1 MMKTWTDVQK
11 KAWEG
16 WFELAQTVPGSKTAS
31 PMDMMNPMKFLQQGI
46 AGWTTETGPAGK
58 DVAEQIFSSQQSM
71 MRTLELLTKSW
82 QIVAPKL
89 EAGEDWQEQL
99 KNFTGQWF
107 EKLTGTP
114 VRMLESTSDTAEL
127 WQSFTAEWGPLLKPW
142 LASANQMMSGHLGAG
157 LLGGSSGLN
166 KLLGME
172 ADGLSRLFDL
182 EANKEMAFD
191 RMAELPMVGSNREQ
205 TAKLLRMFD
214 AFVDLRKVN
223 AKYRGVLAR
232 ALEQAVERTMET
244 LAEKAKKGETVTS
257 VRDLTRLWLNGA
269 DEVFTEMYA
278 APDYVDLQRE
288 LSAAGMRFKIEQRQV
303 TEMFMETLG
312 MPTRTELDDAYRSL
326 YELRK
331 EVKALKKALQARE
344 APKQKE
350 PAKKTTAA
358 PKAAAK

>member
-1 MMKTWTDVQK
+1 
-11 KAWEG
+11 
-16 WFELAQTVPGSKTAS
+16 
-31 PMDMMNPMKFLQQGI
+31 
-46 AGWTTETGPAGK
+46 
-58 DVAEQIFSSQQSM
+58 M

-166 KLLGME
+166 KLLGLE
-172 ADGLSRLFDL
+172 ADGFSRLFDL

-232 ALEQAVERTMET
+232 ALEQAVKRTMDT

-278 APDYVDLQRE
+278 SPNYVDLQRE

-326 YELRK
+326 YELRR
-331 EVKALKKALQARE
+331 EVKALKKALQASE

-350 PAKKTTAA
+350 PAKKTAA
-358 PKAAAK
+358 ASKAAAK